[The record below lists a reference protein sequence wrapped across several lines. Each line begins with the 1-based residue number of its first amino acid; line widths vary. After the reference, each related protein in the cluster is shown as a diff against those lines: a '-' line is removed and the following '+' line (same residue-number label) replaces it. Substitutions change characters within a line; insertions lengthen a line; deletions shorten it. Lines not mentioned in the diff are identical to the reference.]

1 MATTFHRTGQFRSDH
16 DAGRFADVDSALLL
30 SAGSFFDDE
39 IARLERANMVTGPA
53 RC

>member
-1 MATTFHRTGQFRSDH
+1 MATIFHRTGQFRSDH
-16 DAGRFADVDSALLL
+16 DAGRFVDADSTLLL

-39 IARLERANMVTGPA
+39 IAHLERANMVTGPE